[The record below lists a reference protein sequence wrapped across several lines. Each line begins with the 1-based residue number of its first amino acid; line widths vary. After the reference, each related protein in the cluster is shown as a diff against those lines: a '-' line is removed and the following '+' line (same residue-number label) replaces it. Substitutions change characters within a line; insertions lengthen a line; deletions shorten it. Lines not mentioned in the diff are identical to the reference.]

1 MVNYKTVLLLVVA
14 LVFGCLSSSAFSQEV
29 CENGV
34 CQRRPLPEMVGQ
46 VVTAPVRVVA
56 VPVQAVTKVIQNRPV
71 RRLVASRP
79 LRRVFGIFRCR

>member
-34 CQRRPLPEMVGQ
+34 CQRRPLPAMIGQ
-46 VVTAPVRVVA
+46 VVEAPVRIVTAPVRAVVRN
-56 VPVQAVTKVIQNRPV
+56 QPV
-71 RRLVASRP
+71 RRWVASRP
-79 LRRVFGIFRCR
+79 LRRVFGIFNCR